1 MAGMA
6 DADRSGGERPPK
18 AVLRSDGA
26 ASPAGLKL
34 VLGGMV
40 LAIILTAAYW
50 VIWFFVDRGLLASSH
65 TPAYYT
71 FENAFPLADGWLAL
85 ALALGVVGLA
95 RRRSWGLL
103 FALLAG
109 GAGIY
114 LGCMDVLFD
123 LENGIYAL
131 RPGGDASGPLIEI
144 GINLLTFTLGVSITA
159 WVWRH
164 RRLVLR

>member
-1 MAGMA
+1 
-6 DADRSGGERPPK
+6 
-18 AVLRSDGA
+18 
-26 ASPAGLKL
+26 
-34 VLGGMV
+34 
-40 LAIILTAAYW
+40 
-50 VIWFFVDRGLLASSH
+50 
-65 TPAYYT
+65 
-71 FENAFPLADGWLAL
+71 
-85 ALALGVVGLA
+85 
-95 RRRSWGLL
+95 LL

-144 GINLLTFTLGVSITA
+144 SINLLTFTLGISITA

-164 RRLVLR
+164 RRLILR